1 MSVKNIH
8 VFSHALKV
16 LVSPGGWIDKTL
28 AIGSTGVLELAKK
41 GFVTSQL
48 LSLIK
53 ECFKLSV
60 IHAMSQRWHGNYFV
74 S

>member
-41 GFVTSQL
+41 GFVAS
-48 LSLIK
+48 
-53 ECFKLSV
+53 FP
-60 IHAMSQRWHGNYFV
+60 N
-74 S
+74 